1 MSEDGRHEKLIRE
14 LYELLDKWED
24 EFTTTADVMNIV
36 IHTLAESTYRGAP
49 SPTIATA
56 MWLSAINY
64 GNNVILK
71 LECEEE
77 GIDPADYGFVDV
89 CRDTVYGKEP
99 PKEFDGDNVVPFD
112 PKGVT

>member
-1 MSEDGRHEKLIRE
+1 MSEDCWREELVKE
-14 LYELLDKWED
+14 LYELLDKWTD
-24 EFTTTADVMNIV
+24 KFATTADVMNVV

-77 GIDPADYGFVDV
+77 GIDLADYGLVGNDEE
-89 CRDTVYGKEP
+89 EP
-99 PKEFDGDNVVPFD
+99 PKEFSGDNVVPFD

>member
-1 MSEDGRHEKLIRE
+1 MSEDGRHEELIRE

-24 EFTTTADVMNIV
+24 EFTTIIN
-36 IHTLAESTYRGAP
+36 HSF
-49 SPTIATA
+49 
-56 MWLSAINY
+56 INY